1 MQLSRGDRLSSAV
14 PLTRQG
20 DKRNIERWIKSM
32 KPLKLAK
39 ALALSFALGA
49 IFSIG
54 SDPNITRQ
62 VQAIAQAQA
71 QAIAT
76 SAMQS
81 LGKTLGQWLDS
92 ALKGG

>member
-1 MQLSRGDRLSSAV
+1 
-14 PLTRQG
+14 
-20 DKRNIERWIKSM
+20 M
-32 KPLKLAK
+32 KPARFAK
-39 ALALSFALGA
+39 ATALAFALGA
-49 IFSIG
+49 ILSVG
-54 SDPNITRQ
+54 SSPTITRQ
-62 VQAIAQAQA
+62 VEAMAQAMA